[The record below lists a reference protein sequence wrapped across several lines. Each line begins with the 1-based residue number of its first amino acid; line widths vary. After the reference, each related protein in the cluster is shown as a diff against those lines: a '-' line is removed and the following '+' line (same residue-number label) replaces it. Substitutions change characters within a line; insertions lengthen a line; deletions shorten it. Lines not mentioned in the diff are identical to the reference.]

1 MAINTVIKVKI
12 DNKIWKVFHVNILK
26 YTIKEVLE
34 KDKVQYK
41 LKSFPKNNA
50 NGNNI

>member
-1 MAINTVIKVKI
+1 MAINTIIKLKI
-12 DNKIWKVFHVNILK
+12 DNKIRKVFHVNILK

-34 KDKVQYK
+34 KGKVQYK
-41 LKSFPKNNA
+41 LKAFPKNNA

>member
-1 MAINTVIKVKI
+1 M
-12 DNKIWKVFHVNILK
+12 NILK

-34 KDKVQYK
+34 KGKVQYK

-50 NGNNI
+50 NGNNIITESIKTNQ